1 MVARNKRVSVTATF
15 PSQSQMFYIDL
26 LAINL
31 FSGDFVG
38 LFFCDG
44 GGGVGGLWFITEI
57 NTDFIV
63 FSMAGNFIT
72 ELTAV
77 STDAAKTI
85 RVCRVVPVG
94 RFVNPPPL

>member
-1 MVARNKRVSVTATF
+1 
-15 PSQSQMFYIDL
+15 MFYIDL
-26 LAINL
+26 LANNL
-31 FSGDFVG
+31 FSGVFVG

-44 GGGVGGLWFITEI
+44 GAILRFITEI

-85 RVCRVVPVG
+85 RVCRVAPVG
-94 RFVNPPPL
+94 RFVNPPLSDSIAVALPLMLVSGVRY